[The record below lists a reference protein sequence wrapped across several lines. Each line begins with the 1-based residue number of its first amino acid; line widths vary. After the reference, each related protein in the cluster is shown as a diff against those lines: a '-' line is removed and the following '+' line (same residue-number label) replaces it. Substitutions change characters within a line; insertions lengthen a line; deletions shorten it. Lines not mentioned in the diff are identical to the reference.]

1 VPPYARA
8 GLYKELTTLRELIT
22 EYRESPDANSSLRPV
37 IAAQLSKA
45 GLFDDKPYPG
55 TADGVLTVTAAEQ
68 LQKTAKTET
77 SSQQSNSIAAFDEYI
92 LELSSYLQVL
102 EQRLFSEGL
111 HSLGQAPNADQ
122 TLQYLTAYFSEN
134 DAVPYEALQ
143 TIAELPLDSSL
154 EQAVS
159 AINKHGGLCG
169 DVTAVTDRVSL
180 LANELTP
187 DKVSKG
193 KTLSDQYE
201 ETLYYGEYFR
211 WQLLKIRALCGDK
224 TAKKALDSELAVMT
238 DINTSS
244 LSGTSSSS
252 SSGKSYSDQSD
263 GDTPAYALSKKIS
276 EAYGMCY
283 FYNVYHINDAC
294 MYCTT
299 CVGNVVIQPLTM
311 S

>member
-143 TIAELPLDSSL
+143 TIAELPHDSSL

-159 AINKHGGLCG
+159 AINKHGGLCA

-201 ETLYYGEYFR
+201 ETLYYGEYFSCDDR
-211 WQLLKIRALCGDK
+211 HQ
-224 TAKKALDSELAVMT
+224 
-238 DINTSS
+238 
-244 LSGTSSSS
+244 
-252 SSGKSYSDQSD
+252 Y
-263 GDTPAYALSKKIS
+263 
-276 EAYGMCY
+276 
-283 FYNVYHINDAC
+283 
-294 MYCTT
+294 
-299 CVGNVVIQPLTM
+299 
-311 S
+311 

>member
-1 VPPYARA
+1 MYTLQVPPYARA

-45 GLFDDKPYPG
+45 GLFDDKPYPD
-55 TADGVLTVTAAEQ
+55 TTDGVLTVTAAEQ
-68 LQKTAKTET
+68 LQETVLETET
-77 SSQQSNSIAAFDEYI
+77 AQQSSSAIAVFDEYI

-122 TLQYLTAYFSEN
+122 TLQYLTAYFSEI
-134 DAVPYEALQ
+134 DVVPYEALQ
-143 TIAELPLDSSL
+143 TIAELPHDTSL
-154 EQAVS
+154 EQAV
-159 AINKHGGLCG
+159 AAVNKHGGLCA

-193 KTLSDQYE
+193 KSLSDQYE
-201 ETLYYGEYFR
+201 DTLYYGEYFR
-211 WQLLKIRALCGDK
+211 WQLLKLRALCGDK
-224 TAKKALDSELAVMT
+224 TAKKTMETELAVMT

-244 LSGTSSSS
+244 FKLSGTSTSSS
-252 SSGKSYSDQSD
+252 ASGKSYSNQSD
-263 GDTPAYALSKKIS
+263 GDTPAYALSKKIA

-283 FYNVYHINDAC
+283 DGYILA
-294 MYCTT
+294 
-299 CVGNVVIQPLTM
+299 
-311 S
+311 

>member
-22 EYRESPDANSSLRPV
+22 EYRESPEANSSLRPV
-37 IAAQLSKA
+37 IAAQCSKA
-45 GLFDDKPYPG
+45 GLFDDKPYPN
-55 TADGVLTVTAAEQ
+55 TSDGVLTVTAAEQ
-68 LQKTAKTET
+68 LLQVTVDSET
-77 SSQQSNSIAAFDEYI
+77 PQQQSTGEIAVFDEYI

-122 TLQYLTAYFSEN
+122 TLQYLTAYFSET
-134 DAVPYEALQ
+134 DVPYAALQ
-143 TIAELPLDSSL
+143 TIAELPHDTSL
-154 EQAVS
+154 EQVLSAV
-159 AINKHGGLCG
+159 NKHGGLCA

-201 ETLYYGEYFR
+201 QSLYYGEWFR

-224 TAKKALDSELAVMT
+224 TAQKSMDTELAVMT

-244 LSGTSSSS
+244 LSGTTGSSISG
-252 SSGKSYSDQSD
+252 GKSYSNQSD
-263 GDTPAYALSKKIS
+263 GDTPAYALSKKIA
-276 EAYGMCY
+276 EAYGTSLLALLLSIAQHACLVLL
-283 FYNVYHINDAC
+283 VYA
-294 MYCTT
+294 M
-299 CVGNVVIQPLTM
+299 
-311 S
+311 